1 MGTGWKQPW
10 EPVFQPIPPNRDQW
24 PRPTPG
30 ALGTHWYQ
38 LERPTDTE
46 EAATLT
52 QAGSHFGTGWSF
64 QPVPMSF
71 PYFAQ
76 IQFCFLFITIY
87 SFIIAKRIRAL

>member
-1 MGTGWKQPW
+1 MGTGWK
-10 EPVFQPIPPNRDQW
+10 PVPKYRDQW
-24 PRPTPG
+24 PRPKTPGFSPG
-30 ALGTHWYQ
+30 ALETHWYW
-38 LERPTDTE
+38 LERPTGTK

-52 QAGSHFGTGWSF
+52 QAGSPFGTGWSF
-64 QPVPMSF
+64 QLVPMSF